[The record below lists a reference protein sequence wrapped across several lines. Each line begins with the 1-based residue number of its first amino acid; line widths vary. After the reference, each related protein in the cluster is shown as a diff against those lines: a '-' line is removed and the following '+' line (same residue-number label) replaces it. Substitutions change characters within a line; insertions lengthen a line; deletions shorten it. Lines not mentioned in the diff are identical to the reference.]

1 LTVATAIVSFLFVPV
16 NIERIGMTEQSRIPL
31 SLEFFPPKTP
41 EGAEKLRLVRQQ
53 LYALQPEF
61 CSVTFGAGGS
71 TQEGTFNT
79 VRDILA
85 EGVSAASHF
94 SCVGATKATVREQLA
109 SLKAMGVK
117 RLVALR
123 GDLPSGYG
131 AGGEFHY
138 ASDLVSFIRA
148 ETGDDFFIEVAA
160 YPEIHPQAKSPASDL
175 QAFATK
181 MRAGAD
187 SAITQYFYNAD
198 AYFRFV
204 EEVDALALDVP
215 VVPGIMP
222 ITSSTQLMRF
232 SDASGAEIPRWIR
245 LRLQSYGDDVA
256 SIKSFGLDV
265 VTDLCEQ
272 LRAGGAPALHFYTM
286 NQSVATLALCERL
299 GLAPRLQ

>member
-1 LTVATAIVSFLFVPV
+1 MST
-16 NIERIGMTEQSRIPL
+16 NQRIPL
-31 SLEFFPPKTP
+31 SLEFFPPKTQ
-41 EGAEKLRLVRQQ
+41 EGAEKLRTVRQQ
-53 LYALQPEF
+53 LYGLKPEF

-79 VRDILA
+79 VRDILS

-94 SCVGATKATVREQLA
+94 SCVGATKSTVREQLA
-109 SLKAMGVK
+109 TLKAMGVK

-138 ASDLVSFIRA
+138 ASDLVAFIRA
-148 ETGDDFFIEVAA
+148 ETGDDFHIEVAA
-160 YPEIHPQAKSPASDL
+160 YPEVHPQAKSPASDL

-181 MRAGAD
+181 VRAGAN
-187 SAITQYFYNAD
+187 SAITQYFYNSD
-198 AYFRFV
+198 AYFRFQ
-204 EEVDALALDVP
+204 EEVDALGITVP

-232 SDASGAEIPRWIR
+232 SDACGAEIPRWIR

-256 SIKSFGLDV
+256 SIKAFGLEV

-286 NQSVATLALCERL
+286 NQSAPTLALCKNL
-299 GLAPRLQ
+299 GLGA